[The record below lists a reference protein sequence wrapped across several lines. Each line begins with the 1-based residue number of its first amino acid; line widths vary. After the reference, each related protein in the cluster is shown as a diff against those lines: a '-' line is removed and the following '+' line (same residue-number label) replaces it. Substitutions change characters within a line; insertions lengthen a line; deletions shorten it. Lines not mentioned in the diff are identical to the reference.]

1 MNEVIKTETLIN
13 EHPQLKEKALIDF
26 VNGIEVIDDHI
37 RFQDKTNQVFF
48 GRIWSDLTG
57 ESHLR
62 QNTINQHVNQSLDVI
77 SDWLQF
83 LEKTQIES
91 DLAIAKVSEK
101 LAETRAGVMR
111 LNAKHNE
118 LAKQVELL
126 IINFDK
132 LENRFDQLSAK
143 LQQVDAGRLASQH
156 LEAVFDKWKAGR
168 LNHYPVLIRL
178 HLVFDELYW
187 GDFGNYCRK
196 YNLEKEIKR
205 LIEQA
210 KNKTLIQLKLDLE
223 KSGIDT
229 KQAWIWQEWLSDEI
243 QNLETDYKELL
254 AYLTDDANENLT
266 PMLWVVNRLANG
278 ETNVEINQQVPII
291 LNTQNTIERFARD
304 FEVRNA
310 QQRN

>member
-1 MNEVIKTETLIN
+1 MNQVIKTETLIN
-13 EHPQLKEKALIDF
+13 EHPQLKEKALVDF

-37 RFQDKTNQVFF
+37 RFQEKTNATFF

-62 QNTINQHVNQSLDVI
+62 QNTINQHVNQSLDSI
-77 SDWLQF
+77 SNWLQF
-83 LEKTQIES
+83 LENVQIES

-101 LAETRAGVMR
+101 LAETRTGVMR

-126 IINFDK
+126 IMTFDK
-132 LENRFDQLSAK
+132 LENRFDELSAK
-143 LQQVDAGRLASQH
+143 LEQVDAGRLASQH
-156 LEAVFDKWKAGR
+156 LDSVFDKWEAGR

-210 KNKTLIQLKLDLE
+210 KNKTLIQLKKDLKE
-223 KSGIDT
+223 SGIDP
-229 KQAWIWQEWLSDEI
+229 KQAWTWQEWLSNEI
-243 QNLETDYKELL
+243 ESLNSDYRELL
-254 AYLTDDANENLT
+254 AYLTNDANADLT
-266 PMLWVVNRLANG
+266 PMLWTVNRLANG
-278 ETNVEINQQVPII
+278 YIDLNNNLQVPII
-291 LNTQNTIERFARD
+291 LNAQNTIERFARD

-310 QQRN
+310 QQCN